1 VTNALI
7 TNIGAAATGVLEAPD
22 GGFDQILIRDGH
34 IAGLGTGLDAEDG
47 TVIDAAGL
55 AAIPGLI
62 DSHVHPVVGDVS
74 VVPRGAGWLDEYL
87 NAGMTSCISSGELT
101 IPGFGASKL
110 EPSLCVSVAT
120 AAAQLYAALGDAPRV
135 YAGTVLAVPGMTR
148 DDLASVAAAGGL
160 CLKYI
165 YYPFDRAHPDEVSR
179 YRLWAQELGM
189 VTRLHSG
196 GTSFRGGSVSAGREV
211 VELLEPHIV
220 CHLNG
225 GPIPMS
231 DGDVRFVVDATA
243 SWFEIIMGGNLRLAR
258 AIVEWAGESGALDR
272 LLCGT
277 DTPGGSGITPR
288 AMLQLVA
295 FLAGS
300 CGLTPSTAVA
310 TATGNVAEV
319 HGLNTGRLEVGRRAD
334 VVLVGAVRGSR
345 HLSAWDALR
354 AGEIPGVGAVL
365 CGGRVIAMP
374 GRLTPPPAALPR
386 IARKAAEVT

>member
-1 VTNALI
+1 MTNALI

-22 GGFDQILIRDGH
+22 GGFDQILIRDGN
-34 IAGLGTGLDAEDG
+34 IAGLGTGFDTEDSI
-47 TVIDAAGL
+47 VIDAAGL
-55 AAIPGLI
+55 TAMPGLI

-74 VVPRGAGWLDEYL
+74 VIPRGAGWLDEYL

-110 EPSLCVSVAT
+110 EPSFCVSVAV

-165 YYPFDRAHPDEVSR
+165 YYPFDQADAGEVSR
-179 YRLWAQELGM
+179 YRAWAEELGI

-196 GTSFRGGSVSAGREV
+196 GTSFRGGSVSAGREI
-211 VELLEPHIV
+211 VELLEPDVV

-231 DGDVRFVVDATA
+231 DEDVRFVVDTSG

-258 AIVEWAGESGALDR
+258 AIVEWAAEAGALDR

-288 AMLQLVA
+288 AMLQLLA
-295 FLAGS
+295 LMAGS
-300 CGLTPSTAVA
+300 CGIPPSTAVA
-310 TATGNVAEV
+310 AATGNVAKA
-319 HGLNTGRLEVGRRAD
+319 HGLNTGRLEIGRRAD
-334 VVLVGAVRGSR
+334 VVLVGAVRGSQ
-345 HLSAWDALR
+345 HHSAWEALR

-365 CGGRVIAMP
+365 CGGRVVAMP
-374 GRLTPPPAALPR
+374 ARLTPPPVNVPR
-386 IARKAAEVT
+386 IVQG